1 MDKRRM
7 KAKQWLKE
15 TTDEEY
21 QNFIAKA
28 KLNRRQ
34 LEVLELVFKKGMFEY
49 EASDEL
55 VVSYGTV
62 KNICTIIYN
71 RIEKLKL
78 A

>member
-34 LEVLELVFKKGMFEY
+34 LEVLELVFKKGLYEY
-49 EASDEL
+49 EFLFSSDPDSFFGEDFMRDYSPL
-55 VVSYGTV
+55 FI
-62 KNICTIIYN
+62 KD
-71 RIEKLKL
+71 
-78 A
+78 